1 MSERHGD
8 QGLSPAIACE
18 PGKREAVP
26 TADDPPR
33 KWCEHEDGP
42 CQMCK
47 EIGARVVRSEELL
60 QGLRELYIV
69 HGSQVY
75 RLLRTR
81 NDKLILQK

>member
-1 MSERHGD
+1 MSDLHGKH
-8 QGLSPAIACE
+8 GLPPAVAGE
-18 PGKREAVP
+18 PGKREAA
-26 TADDPPR
+26 TAASEPPR
-33 KWCEHEDGP
+33 RWCEHEDGP

-60 QGLRELYIV
+60 QGSRELFIV